1 MTLGA
6 NGNQV
11 SLSINS
17 GGRATLNS
25 TGEVSIKSENTG
37 SELRFGEN
45 ISKLSFN
52 NGGLELSYNNDA
64 SGRTKLYS
72 NGEISIVSDSTD
84 SHLYFRE
91 GSGEL
96 AFGGNALKLGYNS
109 NKAYLDA
116 DGKLVIRG
124 DSESSINFGNLT
136 IRGEGSMSGPS

>member
-25 TGEVSIKSENTG
+25 TGEVSIKSE
-37 SELRFGEN
+37 
-45 ISKLSFN
+45 
-52 NGGLELSYNNDA
+52 
-64 SGRTKLYS
+64 
-72 NGEISIVSDSTD
+72 STD
-84 SHLYFRE
+84 SHLYFKD

-96 AFGGNALKLGYNS
+96 AFGGNALKLGYNNS
-109 NKAYLDA
+109 KAYLDA

-136 IRGEGSMSGPS
+136 IRGEGSMSGPN